1 MNLPLRA
8 SESHGMKAIAN
19 QVALYAAMKP
29 IQGAE
34 FDLDEKSIEEVCA
47 EGSAVE
53 GRTEETRTGIVK
65 IPPQV
70 LGVENDSE
78 AASVDFTEIKEH
90 LEHDHV
96 DSASSSTNL
105 VHRYPSLVFP
115 SGPLK
120 KKSHAFVY
128 TSLFKMAWSGEE
140 EKAQSLMIRRR
151 KDREVSIDLKIV
163 SMEVVHTVNSERSQG
178 PD

>member
-1 MNLPLRA
+1 
-8 SESHGMKAIAN
+8 MKAIAN

-34 FDLDEKSIEEVCA
+34 FDLDEKSIDEVCA

-105 VHRYPSLVFP
+105 VHRYPISCLP
-115 SGPLK
+115 IWPI
-120 KKSHAFVY
+120 
-128 TSLFKMAWSGEE
+128 E
-140 EKAQSLMIRRR
+140 EKISCLCLHFSVQNGMGRGRR
-151 KDREVSIDLKIV
+151 KGSITHDTTAKRPRGF
-163 SMEVVHTVNSERSQG
+163 H
-178 PD
+178 